1 MMDVN
6 FDQMDDIFRKQLRNY
21 SQSVPDDIWGNIHQ
35 ALDNNKKAK
44 RITIYR
50 IAAAVAA
57 FAIIGSGYLYL
68 SNNGES
74 FDNNTVITENNLQQ
88 ESVNEAKIF
97 NQEKVNEKI
106 ADDFENKKIEELDV
120 ENHKLIAEAN
130 FAEIKSYNSNNL
142 MPVESDIE
150 KREKNLEKLSQKQ
163 ISIKSEGVELAIIDV
178 RKQRVKSYLNSL
190 PDIYN
195 SYALNDLIEDKE
207 SKNSKWILGG
217 EFSPLYSY
225 RYIAD
230 AGSDYNQD
238 YYNSAENPIMSYTGG
253 LNVQYKAIGRL
264 TVQTGVYYTTM
275 GQSFDY
281 MSVYA
286 NTAYDL
292 VAEEYK
298 DRFVNSYSITNSSGD
313 VSFNSPYVIIDEKLT
328 RVNNL
333 SDSKGVAD
341 VSDPIFNN
349 LDAEIQQSFQYV
361 EVPFLMRYKLID
373 KNVDF
378 NIVGG
383 FGANFLIGNDVYLK
397 YAGNKEVIGE
407 TKGVNTINYNSIL
420 GFGIEYPVMDRIN
433 IRLEPSVKYYL
444 NEINSS
450 SSVESHPYSIGIY
463 AGVNYSF

>member
-1 MMDVN
+1 MMGAN
-6 FDQMDDIFRKQLRNY
+6 FDQMDGVFRKQLRNY
-21 SQSVPDDIWGNIHQ
+21 SQSAPDDIWGNIEQ
-35 ALDNNKKAK
+35 VLDNNKKAK
-44 RITIYR
+44 RIIIYK

-88 ESVNEAKIF
+88 ESENEIKIL
-97 NQEKVNEKI
+97 NQEKVNERI
-106 ADDFENKKIEELDV
+106 ADNLENKKIEELDV
-120 ENHKLIAEAN
+120 ENQKLIAEAD
-130 FAEIKSYNSNNL
+130 FVEIKSYNSNNL
-142 MPVESDIE
+142 MPVGSDTE
-150 KREKNLEKLSQKQ
+150 QREKNLEKLSQKQ
-163 ISIKSEGVELAIIDV
+163 IYIKSEGVELAIIDV

-207 SKNSKWILGG
+207 PKNNKWILGG

-225 RYIAD
+225 RYIAET
-230 AGSDYNQD
+230 GGDYNQD

-298 DRFVNSYSITNSSGD
+298 DRFINSYSITNSSGD
-313 VSFNSPYVIIDEKLT
+313 VSFNSPYVIIDEELM
-328 RVNNL
+328 RVSNL
-333 SDSKGVAD
+333 LDSKGVAD
-341 VSDPIFNN
+341 VSDPIYNN

-420 GFGIEYPVMDRIN
+420 GFGIEYPIMDRIN
-433 IRLEPSVKYYL
+433 IRLEPSIKYYL